1 MGSGDITG
9 ATARSTSRVVMLG
22 LAMGYAAIAAGNQ
35 MITVFLIRFLTDDL
49 SIAPAIAAAMFAAV
63 KLYDGFVDPIVGY
76 TSDRTESRWGRRR
89 PYLLASA
96 ILTPIALLGVFAM
109 PDIASPT
116 WRIIYLMAMLAL
128 HGTAYSLYVV
138 PASAMIV
145 EATDD
150 YHARSTILAWRTY
163 GGFAGQ
169 LLGSTVPSWILASIG
184 GDRSGHANMVMVVA
198 AIVLAL
204 GIVSV
209 PMLRQVRGTK
219 RIASSEDG
227 FLRQLLM
234 AWRSKPF
241 RTMIIVHI
249 VFMMGTATVMSSNAL
264 FTRYVLQ
271 RTDAWLG
278 SFYIFMTLGNVL
290 AVPLWLR
297 LSKRLDKKTTYIL
310 ALSTYGLGVL
320 SWTLAGP
327 GDSLF
332 ILSLRVFLIGAVMAG
347 VVLMAG
353 SMLTDAVRY
362 DYVQSGKR
370 REGAFTGFM
379 SLVDKT
385 SSAAGLTG
393 MGLVLSAMG
402 YASSGGTA
410 PKAQSA
416 ETIWAITI
424 SFSVF
429 PALMAFL
436 AIFLLRGY
444 NIREADLR
452 DPSDVAADIEEN
464 VLAHATAPIGNVA
477 PQLA

>member
-1 MGSGDITG
+1 M
-9 ATARSTSRVVMLG
+9 APSRMIMLG

-63 KLYDGFVDPIVGY
+63 KLYDGFVDPVVGY
-76 TSDRTESRWGRRR
+76 SSDRTESRWGRRK
-89 PYLLASA
+89 PYMLASA
-96 ILTPIALLGVFAM
+96 ILTPIALFGVFAM
-109 PDIASPT
+109 PEIESPA
-116 WRIIYLMAMLAL
+116 WRITYLMAMLAL

-138 PASAMIV
+138 PASAIIV

-169 LLGSTVPSWILASIG
+169 LLGSTVPSWILAGIG
-184 GDRSGHANMVMVVA
+184 GGRAGHANMVMVVA
-198 AIVLAL
+198 TIVLLL
-204 GIVSV
+204 GVASI
-209 PMLRQVRGTK
+209 PLLRRVRGTK
-219 RIASSEDG
+219 RNISAQDG
-227 FLRQLLM
+227 FLHQLAT

-264 FTRYVLQ
+264 FTRYVLH

-278 SFYIFMTLGNVL
+278 TFYIFMTLGNVL

-297 LSKRLDKKTTYIL
+297 LSKRLDKKTTYIIAL
-310 ALSTYGLGVL
+310 ASYGVGVL
-320 SWTLAGP
+320 SWTFAGP
-327 GDSLF
+327 GDTLF
-332 ILSLRVFLIGAVMAG
+332 VLSLRVFLIGAVMAG

-362 DYVQSGKR
+362 DYIQSGKR

-402 YASSGGTA
+402 YASSGGGAKT
-410 PKAQSA
+410 QSPEA
-416 ETIWAITI
+416 VQAIVV
-424 SFSVF
+424 SFSIF

-436 AIFLLRGY
+436 AIVLLRGY
-444 NIREADLR
+444 KIREADLV
-452 DPSDVAADIEEN
+452 DPERAVLESEDPVAE
-464 VLAHATAPIGNVA
+464 LAPVA
-477 PQLA
+477 GPGASAGLAAH